1 MYVFFCQSMIENER
15 ESYMDELIR
24 EYGEVL
30 VMVILSI
37 SIISVIGFLWTFL
50 GSYMEYFSF
59 ALMGGG

>member
-1 MYVFFCQSMIENER
+1 MIENER